1 MDNFSKSAREDTST
15 ISAAKLQG
23 IKQVGGGIQETTGA
37 TRGNPPP
44 GEAGTGINTNA
55 KWLAS
60 LELSDAI
67 ALWELFKSRVE
78 LHPKHRLSPAQVLT
92 LTSLRAADIET
103 VRTGQWYFGLV
114 TCEVADIGSQRQHPL
129 PRSYRPRGAMFPRPV
144 ARSRP
149 GISAAQFLRQQA
161 EHNRAQCRHLQDHE
175 HHSIRLTCLA
185 SFWPVPFRW

>member
-60 LELSDAI
+60 LKLSDAI

-114 TCEVADIGSQRQHPL
+114 TCEVADIGSQRQHPRWQVRL
-129 PRSYRPRGAMFPRPV
+129 DQGVLSVGGCWQGAT
-144 ARSRP
+144 
-149 GISAAQFLRQQA
+149 GIAERFRDASPLGFEGRQ
-161 EHNRAQCRHLQDHE
+161 
-175 HHSIRLTCLA
+175 
-185 SFWPVPFRW
+185 